1 MWRAEDAPPRTS
13 TPIVFVLI
21 VVIASGFPLLHAGIH
36 VPVHAIIFHEIVLLK
51 SSAYD
56 RAILLLADFVVDLGV
71 FLLLDGHA
79 CMSSCMQACDAVD
92 AP

>member
-1 MWRAEDAPPRTS
+1 MWRARDAPPRTPS
-13 TPIVFVLI
+13 SIVLVLI
-21 VVIASGFPLLHAGIH
+21 IVIASGFPLLHAGIH
-36 VPVHAIIFHEIVLLK
+36 VPVNAIIFDEIVLLK